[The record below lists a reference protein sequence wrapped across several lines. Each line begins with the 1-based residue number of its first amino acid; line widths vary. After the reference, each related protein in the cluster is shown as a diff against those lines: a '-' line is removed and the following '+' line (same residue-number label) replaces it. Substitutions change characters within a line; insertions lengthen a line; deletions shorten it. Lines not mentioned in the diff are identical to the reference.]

1 MLNTLAAALAF
12 PLLVLYLSVADI
24 ALGHRGLL
32 PAAATLCAIAGLLPL
47 ALMQCA
53 RELPPR
59 SVRRNTLPLSA
70 FALVALVALS
80 LSVLPGAY
88 WEEGGKWIFL
98 LPYAFLTTLLAAT
111 AGSNQQLLALRSTA
125 VATAVALLLWS
136 ITSDLLAPGTFTPPT
151 ERAAGFS
158 GNANYTALVTTMLCA
173 SALDYE
179 RRRPLLVDLLFIT
192 VSLAIVL
199 ISLSRSGLLVFVAML
214 CVYAVVRVRQRPIS
228 PSELRSGL
236 FSIAAATLV
245 LAAASP
251 LYAPQVEA
259 LQSQS
264 RFRRALAGK
273 QVDDGSAASRMAA
286 AQDALD
292 RIDRSP
298 LLGHG
303 TGYARRMP
311 ELPHNLYL
319 QQWVNNGVLGLLGYL
334 AFLGTSAA
342 VFVRRRCFSGS
353 MLIFVAALGSF
364 FSHNVLDQR
373 PFLLL
378 YGLALAQSA
387 GSGAD
392 TRKRKVLR

>member
-1 MLNTLAAALAF
+1 MLNSLAAALAF

-47 ALMQCA
+47 ALLECA

-59 SVRRNTLPLSA
+59 AVRRNFLPLSA
-70 FALVALVALS
+70 FAVVALVALT

-98 LPYAFLTTLLAAT
+98 LPYAFLTTLLT
-111 AGSNQQLLALRSTA
+111 VIAGSNQRLLALRSPA
-125 VATAVALLLWS
+125 AATALALLLWS
-136 ITSDLLAPGTFTPPT
+136 IASDLSTPGTFTPPT

-179 RRRPLLVDLLFIT
+179 RRRPLIVDLLLIA

-199 ISLSRSGLLVFVAML
+199 ISLSRSGLLMLVAML
-214 CVYAVVRVRQRPIS
+214 CVYAVVRIRQRPLA

-236 FSIAAATLV
+236 ISIAATMLV

-273 QVDDGSAASRMAA
+273 QVDDGSAASRIAA

-319 QQWVNNGVLGLLGYL
+319 QQWVNNGVLGLLGYVV
-334 AFLGTSAA
+334 FLGTSAA
-342 VFVRRRCFSGS
+342 VFVRRRCLSGA
-353 MLIFVAALGSF
+353 MLIFVTALGSF

-373 PFLLL
+373 PFLFL
-378 YGLALAQSA
+378 YGLALAQSV
-387 GSGAD
+387 GSCPEP
-392 TRKRKVLR
+392 RNRKVLR

>member
-1 MLNTLAAALAF
+1 
-12 PLLVLYLSVADI
+12 
-24 ALGHRGLL
+24 
-32 PAAATLCAIAGLLPL
+32 
-47 ALMQCA
+47 
-53 RELPPR
+53 
-59 SVRRNTLPLSA
+59 VRRNFLPLSA
-70 FALVALVALS
+70 FAVVALVALT

-98 LPYAFLTTLLAAT
+98 LPYAFLTTLLT
-111 AGSNQQLLALRSTA
+111 VIAGSNQRLLALRSPA
-125 VATAVALLLWS
+125 AATALALLLWS
-136 ITSDLLAPGTFTPPT
+136 IASDLSTPGTFTPPT

-179 RRRPLLVDLLFIT
+179 RRRPLIVDLFFIA

-199 ISLSRSGLLVFVAML
+199 ISLSRSGLLVLVAML
-214 CVYAVVRVRQRPIS
+214 CVYAVVRIRQRPLA
-228 PSELRSGL
+228 PSELRSGVISL
-236 FSIAAATLV
+236 AATMLV

-273 QVDDGSAASRMAA
+273 QVDDGSAASRIAA

-319 QQWVNNGVLGLLGYL
+319 QQWVNNGVLGLLGYVV
-334 AFLGTSAA
+334 FLGTSAA

-353 MLIFVAALGSF
+353 MLIFVTALGSF

-373 PFLLL
+373 PFLFL
-378 YGLALAQSA
+378 YGLALAQSVA
-387 GSGAD
+387 SCPEP
-392 TRKRKVLR
+392 RNRKVLR